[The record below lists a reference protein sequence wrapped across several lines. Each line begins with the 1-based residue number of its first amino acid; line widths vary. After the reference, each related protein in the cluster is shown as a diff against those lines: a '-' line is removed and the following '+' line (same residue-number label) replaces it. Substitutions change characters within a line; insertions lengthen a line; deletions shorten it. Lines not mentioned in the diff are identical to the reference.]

1 MFCRNC
7 GVKLPEDAK
16 FCPACGQEV
25 QQPQE
30 QIRQSYPQPQSGYQ
44 QAQQL
49 RQSYA
54 QPPVYQPPENPYG
67 QSFSPQQPAQGM
79 KWHKFLVYFA
89 LWAGALGYLVYG
101 IVCLTGAQYGSQRD
115 LVYAYIPEMKAPDT
129 VYGIVMLGTAVFS
142 VITALSLLRFKA
154 AGPKNLTMLYL
165 IEMVG
170 VVVYAAWSL
179 SVLSRYGGDTSRIV
193 ASLVSSLV
201 GGLLGILINK
211 IYYGKRAHL
220 FVN

>member
-1 MFCRNC
+1 
-7 GVKLPEDAK
+7 
-16 FCPACGQEV
+16 
-25 QQPQE
+25 
-30 QIRQSYPQPQSGYQ
+30 
-44 QAQQL
+44 
-49 RQSYA
+49 
-54 QPPVYQPPENPYG
+54 
-67 QSFSPQQPAQGM
+67 
-79 KWHKFLVYFA
+79 
-89 LWAGALGYLVYG
+89 
-101 IVCLTGAQYGSQRD
+101 
-115 LVYAYIPEMKAPDT
+115 MKAPDT